1 MSYTFKNMADVEL
14 LGTMPENANV
24 FVEVDGST
32 RRAPQVKVDVAGE
45 LAVTEA
51 LEEVPEGATVLA
63 EVNGEIKRVPGS
75 ELGGAAAPIIFSVIE
90 AADAVDT
97 PTYQTVCNY
106 TLEEVNALML
116 AGASCM
122 LIMPVAAMPASA
134 PATLSAA
141 TVSPTVATIQAL
153 AATQFDDSSCQFV
166 FLMGSDAA
174 IIYYHP
180 DGTIVNSLLAASES

>member
-14 LGTMPENANV
+14 LGAMPENANV

-32 RRAPQVKVDVAGE
+32 RRAPQVKVDVTGE

-75 ELGGAAAPIIFSVIE
+75 GLGGAAAPIIFSVIE
-90 AADAVDT
+90 AAEAIDT

-116 AGASCM
+116 AGTSCM
-122 LIMPVAAMPASA
+122 LIMPYAAM
-134 PATLSAA
+134 SAA
-141 TVSPTVATIQAL
+141 TTLGTAASPTVATMQAIM
-153 AATQFDDSSCQFV
+153 AAQFDDGSCHFMF
-166 FLMGSDAA
+166 FLLGSDAT
-174 IIYYHP
+174 IIYYP
-180 DGTIVNSLLAASES
+180 DGTIENSLLAASER